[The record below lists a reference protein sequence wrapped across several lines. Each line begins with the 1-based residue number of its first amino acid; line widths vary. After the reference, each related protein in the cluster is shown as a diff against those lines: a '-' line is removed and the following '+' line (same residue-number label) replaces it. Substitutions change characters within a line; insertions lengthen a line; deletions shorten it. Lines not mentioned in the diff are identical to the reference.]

1 MLFGL
6 TSKRAS
12 WIQSVSFAD
21 VTCTFSNT
29 IGDFPSFNPPFPL
42 SRLSLGRIVWKAAC
56 CCCFVSCW
64 ICCPCLPFVACWILL
79 SAGCLLLVAWLAVV
93 VCTVKCACFLLLAVF
108 CFLLV
113 TFRLWLLCFA
123 CFLPLAGECW
133 VRVLGEVQ
141 QPPPRIIQ
149 QSVGLDR
156 VGQICVRLADS
167 QQPPPP
173 QELT

>member
-1 MLFGL
+1 MRNVRKGFQTSILRHVVCQ

-12 WIQSVSFAD
+12 WIQSVSFAY
-21 VTCTFSNT
+21 VTCTLSGN

-64 ICCPCLPFVACWILL
+64 ICCPCLPCVACWILL

-113 TFRLWLLCFA
+113 TFRLWLLCSA

-141 QPPPRIIQ
+141 QHPPRIIQ

-156 VGQICVRLADS
+156 VG
-167 QQPPPP
+167 
-173 QELT
+173 